1 MKVFS
6 YLNSLTRQQQII
18 FILTLSLLVL
28 IVLSFFLNFI
38 QKTANNLEIE
48 RNKILTEERLIN
60 KINFFPGFVNQ
71 DNVSISSLITNTS
84 GDFKI
89 TIDRT
94 QVIDEESIIV
104 WINDA
109 DFMRLYDWPV
119 IKSHKICIIYPCLL
133 YTSPSPR
140 DLSTSRM
147 PSSA

>member
-6 YLNSLTRQQQII
+6 YLNSLTRHQQVI
-18 FILTLSLLVL
+18 FILTSSLLIL
-28 IVLSFFLNFI
+28 IFLSFFLNFI

-48 RNKILTEERLIN
+48 RNKTLTEERLIN

-89 TIDRT
+89 NIDRT
-94 QVIDEESIIV
+94 QVIDDQSIIV

-109 DFMRLYDWPV
+109 DFMRLYDWLFSIQDRV
-119 IKSHKICIIYPCLL
+119 SMDKTSLTKSSGGRVSAQLNLSKI
-133 YTSPSPR
+133 
-140 DLSTSRM
+140 
-147 PSSA
+147 

>member
-18 FILTLSLLVL
+18 FILTLSLLLL

-48 RNKILTEERLIN
+48 RNKIFTEERLIN

-89 TIDRT
+89 NIDRT

-109 DFMRLYDWPV
+109 DFMRLYDWLFSIQDRV
-119 IKSHKICIIYPCLL
+119 SLDKTSLTKSSGGRVSAQLNLSKI
-133 YTSPSPR
+133 
-140 DLSTSRM
+140 
-147 PSSA
+147 

>member
-6 YLNSLTRQQQII
+6 YLNSLTRHQQVI
-18 FILTLSLLVL
+18 FILTSSLLVL
-28 IVLSFFLNFI
+28 IFLSFFLNFI

-48 RNKILTEERLIN
+48 RNKTLTEERLIN

-89 TIDRT
+89 NIDRT
-94 QVIDEESIIV
+94 QVIDDQSIIV

-109 DFMRLYDWPV
+109 DFMRLYDWLFSIQDRV
-119 IKSHKICIIYPCLL
+119 SMDKTSLTKSSGGRVSAQLNLSKI
-133 YTSPSPR
+133 
-140 DLSTSRM
+140 
-147 PSSA
+147 

>member
-38 QKTANNLEIE
+38 QKTASNLEIE

-60 KINFFPGFVNQ
+60 NINFFPGFVNQ

-89 TIDRT
+89 NIDRT

-109 DFMRLYDWPV
+109 DFMRLYDWLFSIQDRV
-119 IKSHKICIIYPCLL
+119 SLDKTSLTKSSGGRVSAQLNLSKI
-133 YTSPSPR
+133 
-140 DLSTSRM
+140 
-147 PSSA
+147 